1 MSQLSF
7 KEFLKL
13 SEREKCERYEE
24 LSEHHKFLA
33 RISQNAGARVIP
45 KEETTEEEIEQIREI
60 MKNVETEEFKEEER
74 RFNEMLERARK
85 KRKDYKEW

>member
-7 KEFLKL
+7 REFLKL

-45 KEETTEEEIEQIREI
+45 KEEMTEEEIEQIREI

-85 KRKDYKEW
+85 KRKDYKE

>member
-7 KEFLKL
+7 KDFLKL
-13 SEREKCERYEE
+13 SEKEKSERYEE

-45 KEETTEEEIEQIREI
+45 EEEMTEDEREQLRKMRE
-60 MKNVETEEFKEEER
+60 NVETEEFRER
-74 RFNEMLERARK
+74 EKKFNAMLEEARK
-85 KRKDYKEW
+85 KRKDYKK

>member
-33 RISQNAGARVIP
+33 RIGQNAGTRVIP
-45 KEETTEEEIEQIREI
+45 KEEMTEEEIEQIREI

-85 KRKDYKEW
+85 KRKDYKE

>member
-1 MSQLSF
+1 MSKLSF

-13 SEREKCERYEE
+13 SEKEKCERYEE

-45 KEETTEEEIEQIREI
+45 EEEMTEDEREQLRKMRE
-60 MKNVETEEFKEEER
+60 NVETEEFKEEEI
-74 RFNEMLERARK
+74 RFKEMLERARK
-85 KRKDYKEW
+85 KRKDYKE

>member
-45 KEETTEEEIEQIREI
+45 KEEMTEEEIEQIREI
-60 MKNVETEEFKEEER
+60 MKNVETEEFKEEEK

-85 KRKDYKEW
+85 KRKDYKE

>member
-7 KEFLKL
+7 REFLKL

-45 KEETTEEEIEQIREI
+45 KEEITEEEIEQIREI

-85 KRKDYKEW
+85 KRKGYKE